1 MPGTVSRMTRQPPPT
16 PLLPHL
22 AAVAREARTGAGART
37 YSVAHEGHVDPS
49 TVHRFETGTG
59 GWPTTTDEL
68 VHGYAAVSGRDPF
81 DLWADAIDRARR
93 AASAGPEPPRG
104 WRFTPSLR

>member
-22 AAVAREARTGAGART
+22 AAVAR
-37 YSVAHEGHVDPS
+37 EGHVDPS

>member
-1 MPGTVSRMTRQPPPT
+1 MTRHPPPT

-22 AAVAREARTGAGART
+22 AAVARDARDRAGVRT

-49 TVHRFETGTG
+49 TVHRFEAGTG

-68 VHGYAAVSGRDPF
+68 MQGYAAVSGRDLF
-81 DLWADAIDRARR
+81 DLWMDAIDRARR
-93 AASAGPEPPRG
+93 AGGGGPEPPRRG
-104 WRFTPSLR
+104 RRFTSSFIA